1 MDLITNV
8 MGSTPSPLRSWQP
21 KSDKVSQARVSLE
34 EDSRVKKAKS
44 AKTVGF
50 FHKPIYNPN
59 PEIDTLDNSSNA
71 SLGTGS
77 LASKEAAE
85 RHHHPILHRA
95 THLARI
101 RVPPQRR
108 EGRGIVEQISRS
120 VIHPKTVKKVDPE
133 EEYQIHEFYEACRT
147 SEDKPINYQHGLSN
161 YSNVVMGDHRIRFK
175 KSFSQE
181 CFKLDGLRARR
192 FRNKPNT
199 CIEKTARQRMMDYKE
214 ASDIVG
220 EEIIDDMEQLMRDK
234 LQQRTSTGPF
244 QLRRTFKYFDRDG
257 SGGIDLE
264 EFSRAM
270 RSLGFDFADVQ
281 LMALF
286 ARYDTNRTGFV
297 DYSGFVNRLME
308 GDFAGLTSGYTG
320 RKLSMMIHKKFMQ
333 DKPEDARVEPP
344 EDAAPEDT
352 EKKRSEA
359 LRVFNLIDR
368 DQSGSINTSEMAL
381 LLTALGKNL
390 TQQQLEA
397 GMQTLDCDQ
406 SGEVDFDE
414 FYAWFLNV

>member
-1 MDLITNV
+1 
-8 MGSTPSPLRSWQP
+8 
-21 KSDKVSQARVSLE
+21 
-34 EDSRVKKAKS
+34 
-44 AKTVGF
+44 
-50 FHKPIYNPN
+50 
-59 PEIDTLDNSSNA
+59 
-71 SLGTGS
+71 
-77 LASKEAAE
+77 
-85 RHHHPILHRA
+85 
-95 THLARI
+95 
-101 RVPPQRR
+101 
-108 EGRGIVEQISRS
+108 
-120 VIHPKTVKKVDPE
+120 
-133 EEYQIHEFYEACRT
+133 
-147 SEDKPINYQHGLSN
+147 
-161 YSNVVMGDHRIRFK
+161 
-175 KSFSQE
+175 
-181 CFKLDGLRARR
+181 
-192 FRNKPNT
+192 
-199 CIEKTARQRMMDYKE
+199 MMDYKE

-344 EDAAPEDT
+344 EDAAPEDA